1 MNTRSKKEMKKLLK
15 EFTPWSFSNI
25 KVGDFG
31 SYNVNGTYKSIIPDK
46 WIYTGFDILPGPNVD
61 VVMKNEF
68 DTGFLEETFD
78 VIISGGTL
86 EHCRNPFKLV
96 LEMSRILI
104 NGGIII
110 INAPQV
116 LYEHG
121 TRAIEK
127 IRYKDYWRF
136 NPEGMELLFKESK
149 ITILKSYIMKRHMD
163 RYSMIVGKK

>member
-68 DTGFLEETFD
+68 DTGFL
-78 VIISGGTL
+78 
-86 EHCRNPFKLV
+86 
-96 LEMSRILI
+96 SRI
-104 NGGIII
+104 
-110 INAPQV
+110 
-116 LYEHG
+116 
-121 TRAIEK
+121 
-127 IRYKDYWRF
+127 
-136 NPEGMELLFKESK
+136 
-149 ITILKSYIMKRHMD
+149 
-163 RYSMIVGKK
+163 